1 MTVRHASLQRVLV
14 GAQCSVLTSVKPLWL
29 GGKER
34 PKCGNG
40 VTGWSENGSPGRC
53 CTKDALGFLAHGPV
67 NPLWALDCMYSPS
80 GKEHRPHQ
88 QLRLGTLHS
97 VLR

>member
-14 GAQCSVLTSVKPLWL
+14 GAQYSILTSVKPLWL

-40 VTGWSENGSPGRC
+40 VTGWSENGSPGSC
-53 CTKDALGFLAHGPV
+53 CTKDALGFLAHGP
-67 NPLWALDCMYSPS
+67 S
-80 GKEHRPHQ
+80 
-88 QLRLGTLHS
+88 
-97 VLR
+97 